1 MARLLL
7 KFDTSVLK
15 EVPIGSRPITIG
27 RAPDND
33 IRIDNLTVSDHHARI
48 YTEGGRLRVEDLN
61 SLNGISLNRYPITR
75 EALNSGDEIGIGKHL
90 IVVDLDHDAWGS
102 YGGAAPKVAAPKIEE
117 TVVMGRHRKSNSG
130 SPSADSGV
138 EGQQSNRS
146 RIPSLIVLKGK
157 TNRMEYLLSAK
168 LAVIGKSSMA
178 TVRLSGWFSPGAAA
192 QISQRRD
199 GYYISPLSRRKLTLN
214 GNLVTDLTR
223 LNEGDVIEVAGIS
236 LKFVFR
242 D

>member
-7 KFDTSVLK
+7 KFDKSVLK

-48 YTEGGRLRVEDLN
+48 FKEEGRLRVEDLN
-61 SLNGISLNRYPITR
+61 SLNGISLNRYPITK
-75 EALNSGDEIGIGKHL
+75 EALNSGDEIGVGKHL
-90 IVVDLDHDAWGS
+90 IVVDLEHDAWGS
-102 YGGAAPKVAAPKIEE
+102 FGSEPKIAAPKIEE
-117 TVVMGRHRKSNSG
+117 TIVMGRHRKSNSG

-138 EGQQSNRS
+138 QGEPSTRT
-146 RIPSLIVLKGK
+146 RIASLIVLKGK
-157 TNRMEYLLSAK
+157 TNRMDYVLSAK

-178 TVRLSGWFSPGAAA
+178 TVQLRGWFKPGAAA

-199 GYYISPLSRRKLTLN
+199 GYFISPISSRKLTLN

-223 LNEGDVIEVAGIS
+223 LNEGDVIEVAGVS
-236 LKFVFR
+236 LKFVYR

>member
-7 KFDTSVLK
+7 KFETSVLR
-15 EVPIGSRPITIG
+15 EVSVGSRPITIG

-33 IRIDNLTVSDHHARI
+33 IRIDNLAVSDHHARI
-48 YTEGGRLRVEDLN
+48 YSEGGRLRVEDLN

-90 IVVDLDHDAWGS
+90 ILVDLDHDAWGS
-102 YGGAAPKVAAPKIEE
+102 YGAEPKVAAPKIEE
-117 TVVMGRHRKSNSG
+117 TVLVGRHRKSNSG
-130 SPSADSGV
+130 SPSADSAAD
-138 EGQQSNRS
+138 GQQANRA
-146 RIPSLIVLKGK
+146 RVPSLIVLKGK

-168 LAVIGKSSMA
+168 LALIGKSSMA
-178 TVRLSGWFSPGAAA
+178 TVQLSGWFSPGAAA